1 MRQLLLVWEKSSS
14 ELHRYS
20 IKFINLIA
28 IYDTSLIHFFVRYE
42 IFLERHGGLT
52 LLLVTTLHF
61 LSALSSIHSWFTNQR
76 YSRDICS
83 SWQRQHH
90 FCSERDVQ
98 FTSRNTQD
106 AATCVIWGGKVAWRG
121 LCVRGSSPNLC
132 GGQKWKPLNIKC
144 SETALNWSFYKF
156 SSSSLRASKDISFC
170 NCRSYPNQIKASS
183 SSSSKNWKQLYS
195 WRYMLYLHT
204 WYYKKNYK
212 LRNQFACLLRH
223 PAGLKF
229 ITFFMFRWWKRLAA
243 VF

>member
-1 MRQLLLVWEKSSS
+1 MTPVSS
-14 ELHRYS
+14 
-20 IKFINLIA
+20 I
-28 IYDTSLIHFFVRYE
+28 FFVRYE

-121 LCVRGSSPNLC
+121 LCVIGSSPNL
-132 GGQKWKPLNIKC
+132 GGGRKWKPLNITC
-144 SETALNWSFYKF
+144 SETALYWSFYKF
-156 SSSSLRASKDISFC
+156 SSSSLRASNDISFC
-170 NCRSYPNQIKASS
+170 NCRSYPNQIKASSSSSFSSSSS

-212 LRNQFACLLRH
+212 LRNQFARLLRH

>member
-1 MRQLLLVWEKSSS
+1 MTPVSS
-14 ELHRYS
+14 
-20 IKFINLIA
+20 I
-28 IYDTSLIHFFVRYE
+28 FFVRYE

-106 AATCVIWGGKVAWRG
+106 AATCLIWGGKVAWRG

-183 SSSSKNWKQLYS
+183 SSSSSKNWKQLYS

-204 WYYKKNYK
+204 WYYKKK
-212 LRNQFACLLRH
+212 LQTTESVCLSFKTSSWIEIYH
-223 PAGLKF
+223 
-229 ITFFMFRWWKRLAA
+229 
-243 VF
+243 VFYV